1 MHMELVWLVLLIA
14 FAIVEG
20 VTVSLVSVWFMGG
33 SLAALIASLCG
44 AKLWL
49 QVVLFFVV
57 SILLLLCLRP
67 LSRRLLKQKKVAT
80 NADSNI
86 GREAVVTEP
95 IDNLRGSGAVRISGV
110 EWSAR
115 SADGSEIEKGAVVRV
130 LRIEGVKVCVQR
142 TENTNTEG
150 GTK

>member
-1 MHMELVWLVLLIA
+1 MEIIWLALLII
-14 FAIVEG
+14 FAITEG
-20 VTVSLVSVWFMGG
+20 VTVALVSIWFMGG
-33 SLAALIASLCG
+33 ALAALIAALCG
-44 AKLWL
+44 AELWV
-49 QVVLFFVV
+49 QVVLFFAV

-67 LSRRLLKQKKVAT
+67 LSKRLIKQKKVAT

-86 GREAVVTEP
+86 GKEAVVTER
-95 IDNLRGSGAVRISGV
+95 IDNLQGSGAVRISGV

-130 LRIEGVKVCVQR
+130 LRIEGVKVCVER
-142 TENTNTEG
+142 ADTNNEG

>member
-1 MHMELVWLVLLIA
+1 MEIIWLALLIV
-14 FAIVEG
+14 FAITEG
-20 VTVSLVSVWFMGG
+20 VTVALVSIWFMGG
-33 SLAALIASLCG
+33 ALAALIAALCG
-44 AKLWL
+44 AELWV
-49 QVVLFFVV
+49 QVVLFFTV

-67 LSRRLLKQKKVAT
+67 LSKRLIKQKKVAT

-86 GREAVVTEP
+86 GKEAVVTER
-95 IDNLRGSGAVRISGV
+95 IDNLHGSGAVRISGV

-130 LRIEGVKVCVQR
+130 LRIEGVKVCVER
-142 TENTNTEG
+142 ADTNNEG

>member
-1 MHMELVWLVLLIA
+1 MEIIWLALLIV
-14 FAIVEG
+14 FAITEG
-20 VTVSLVSVWFMGG
+20 VTVALVSIWFMGG
-33 SLAALIASLCG
+33 ALAALIAALCG
-44 AKLWL
+44 AELWV
-49 QVVLFFVV
+49 QVVLFFAV

-67 LSRRLLKQKKVAT
+67 LSKRLIKQKKVAT

-86 GREAVVTEP
+86 GKEAVVTER
-95 IDNLRGSGAVRISGV
+95 IDNLQGIGAVRISGV

-130 LRIEGVKVCVQR
+130 LRIEGVKVCVER
-142 TENTNTEG
+142 ADTNNEG

>member
-1 MHMELVWLVLLIA
+1 MEIIWLALLIV
-14 FAIVEG
+14 FAITEG
-20 VTVSLVSVWFMGG
+20 VTVALVSIWFMGG
-33 SLAALIASLCG
+33 ALAALIAALCG
-44 AKLWL
+44 AELWV
-49 QVVLFFVV
+49 QVVLFFAV

-67 LSRRLLKQKKVAT
+67 LSKRLIKQKKVAT

-86 GREAVVTEP
+86 GKEAVVTER
-95 IDNLRGSGAVRISGV
+95 IDNLQGSGAVRISGV

-130 LRIEGVKVCVQR
+130 LRIEGVKVCVER
-142 TENTNTEG
+142 ADTNTEG

>member
-1 MHMELVWLVLLIA
+1 MEIIWLALLIV
-14 FAIVEG
+14 FAITEG
-20 VTVSLVSVWFMGG
+20 VTVALVSIWFMGG
-33 SLAALIASLCG
+33 ALAALIAALCG
-44 AKLWL
+44 AELWV
-49 QVVLFFVV
+49 QVVLFFTV

-67 LSRRLLKQKKVAT
+67 LSKRLIKQKKVAT

-86 GREAVVTEP
+86 GKEAVVTER
-95 IDNLRGSGAVRISGV
+95 IDNLQGSGAVRISGV

-130 LRIEGVKVCVQR
+130 LRIEGVKVCVER
-142 TENTNTEG
+142 ADTNNEG

>member
-1 MHMELVWLVLLIA
+1 MEIIWLALLIV
-14 FAIVEG
+14 FAITEG
-20 VTVSLVSVWFMGG
+20 VTVAMVSIWFMGG
-33 SLAALIASLCG
+33 ALAALIAALCG
-44 AKLWL
+44 AELWV
-49 QVVLFFVV
+49 QVVLFFAV

-67 LSRRLLKQKKVAT
+67 LSKRLIKQKKVAT

-86 GREAVVTEP
+86 GKEAVVTER
-95 IDNLRGSGAVRISGV
+95 IDNLQGSGAVRISGV

-130 LRIEGVKVCVQR
+130 LRIEGVKVCVER
-142 TENTNTEG
+142 ADTNNEG

>member
-1 MHMELVWLVLLIA
+1 MQMEIIWLALLIV
-14 FAIVEG
+14 FAITEG
-20 VTVSLVSVWFMGG
+20 VTVALVSIWFMGG
-33 SLAALIASLCG
+33 ALAALIAALCG
-44 AKLWL
+44 AELWV
-49 QVVLFFVV
+49 QVVLFFAV

-67 LSRRLLKQKKVAT
+67 LSKRLIKQKKVAT

-86 GREAVVTEP
+86 GKEAVVTER
-95 IDNLRGSGAVRISGV
+95 IDYLQGSGAVRISGV

-130 LRIEGVKVCVQR
+130 LRIEGVKVCVER
-142 TENTNTEG
+142 ADTNNEG

>member
-1 MHMELVWLVLLIA
+1 MEIIWLALLIV
-14 FAIVEG
+14 FAITEG
-20 VTVSLVSVWFMGG
+20 VTVALVSIWFMGG
-33 SLAALIASLCG
+33 ALAALIAALCG
-44 AKLWL
+44 AELWV
-49 QVVLFFVV
+49 QVVLFFAV

-67 LSRRLLKQKKVAT
+67 LSKRLIKQKKVAT

-86 GREAVVTEP
+86 GKEAVVTER
-95 IDNLRGSGAVRISGV
+95 IDNLQGSGAVRISGV

-130 LRIEGVKVCVQR
+130 LRIEGVKVCADR
-142 TENTNTEG
+142 ADTNNEG